1 MDRRM
6 IHIDAAL
13 PQGGTYVGP
22 NPNCPNLRPGG
33 TNVTLAQT
41 AEISR
46 RGHSCRPWPKLPKS
60 AAWEAWLCFRVRGH
74 FDTPLNS

>member
-22 NPNCPNLRPGG
+22 NRNCPNLWPGG

-46 RGHSCRPWPKLPKS
+46 KGALMLTLAKTSQIGCLGSMAMFQGSWT
-60 AAWEAWLCFRVRGH
+60 F
-74 FDTPLNS
+74 